1 MIDSSPSQREREE
14 RFGRDRPI
22 GEGRGGAG
30 AGCRARAAGSRSQ
43 RRSHRQEG
51 HGGVRAAQ
59 ALLQSHSP
67 SHRPRA
73 LSAAPAAAP
82 GGKNVDTYEG
92 PGGGSVGKRLQLNL
106 HGMAAPG
113 GGLQSIAGVPGSFR
127 SPTP

>member
-1 MIDSSPSQREREE
+1 MIDSSPSQRERGE

-30 AGCRARAAGSRSQ
+30 AGCRARAAGSRS
-43 RRSHRQEG
+43 
-51 HGGVRAAQ
+51 HGGATGRKGMAACE
-59 ALLQSHSP
+59 LRKPCCNPSP

-82 GGKNVDTYEG
+82 GGKKVDTYEG